1 MPFAELAV
9 LKTMMRIPS
18 SDTTRDSE
26 LQLYV
31 DYANSYIYDCFGG
44 ISDSVVTSYTDVISV
59 DDSQQNSLWLRRYP
73 LVSVTSLTQNGNV
86 LDPSQYSYTDLGCI
100 RMVDGLT
107 YFPFGTATVS
117 VTYTAGFAVGNPAL
131 GELRLAAVTLAA
143 YAANIAARS
152 GISSEKI
159 GQYSYDI
166 GAAMG
171 GLGNTAAGGFGM
183 PPIVERV
190 LAKWDRQFMVFPN
203 TH

>member
-1 MPFAELAV
+1 MPFAELAN
-9 LKTMMRIPS
+9 LKTMLRIPS
-18 SDTTRDSE
+18 ADTSRDAE

-31 DYANSYIYDCFGG
+31 DYANSMMYDVFGG
-44 ISDSVVTSYTDVISV
+44 VTDSAITTYTDTISI
-59 DDSQQNSLWLRRYP
+59 DESKQNSIWLRRYP

-86 LDPSQYSYTDLGCI
+86 LDPTAYSYTDLGCI
-100 RMVDGLT
+100 RMKDNMV
-107 YFPFGTATVS
+107 YFPYGTATVS
-117 VTYTAGFAVGNPAL
+117 VTYTAGFAAGTPAL
-131 GELRLAAVTLAA
+131 GELKIACLTLAA
-143 YAANIAARS
+143 YAVNVAARA

-183 PPIVERV
+183 PPLVERI
-190 LAKWDRQFMVFPN
+190 LAKWDRSFMVFPQ